1 MKKLIAIIMVLCM
14 ALGLAGCGNSGD
26 ETTATPT
33 EAPITVDGSMQP
45 KTISAGCCFVAVR
58 EDGTVAESGCERC
71 DVSGWTDIVQVAQT
85 GSSIVGLKSDG
96 TAVAVGDNEY
106 GQCDVSDWKGIKTP
120 YNVK

>member
-58 EDGTVAESGCERC
+58 EDGTVGSIIYADFIYPSFLNY
-71 DVSGWTDIVQVAQT
+71 SLTDIIGNRFNANT
-85 GSSIVGLKSDG
+85 SAI
-96 TAVAVGDNEY
+96 TTPI
-106 GQCDVSDWKGIKTP
+106 VSDNIDISTLSINIYDGG
-120 YNVK
+120 N